1 MKDPHNY
8 RAVGWSMVAVAGSL
22 AAIGLLLLALHD
34 DPFFSD
40 NIMNEKIR
48 QFEEMK
54 QQQSAEIVNSTGEK
68 MVEPKPG
75 MAILF
80 IYLK

>member
-8 RAVGWSMVAVAGSL
+8 RAVGWSMIAVAGSL
-22 AAIGLLLLALHD
+22 AAIGLLILALYD

-40 NIMNEKIR
+40 NIMREKIK
-48 QFEEMK
+48 QFEEIK
-54 QQQSAEIVNSTGEK
+54 QQTAEMLNSTSEK

-75 MAILF
+75 MAILLV
-80 IYLK
+80 YLK

>member
-22 AAIGLLLLALHD
+22 AAIGLLLLVLHD
-34 DPFFSD
+34 DPFYSD
-40 NIMNEKIR
+40 NIMNEKIK

-54 QQQSAEIVNSTGEK
+54 KQSSEIVNSTGEK
-68 MVEPKPG
+68 MIEPKPG
-75 MAILF
+75 MVILS

>member
-8 RAVGWSMVAVAGSL
+8 RAVGWSMIAVAGSL

-40 NIMNEKIR
+40 NMMNEKIK

-54 QQQSAEIVNSTGEK
+54 QQTTEMVNSTGEK
-68 MVEPKPG
+68 MGEPKPG

-80 IYLK
+80 VYLK

>member
-1 MKDPHNY
+1 MKEPHNY

-40 NIMNEKIR
+40 NMMNEKIK
-48 QFEEMK
+48 QFEETK
-54 QQQSAEIVNSTGEK
+54 QKTAEMVNSTAEK
-68 MVEPKPG
+68 LSEPKPG

-80 IYLK
+80 VYLK

>member
-1 MKDPHNY
+1 MKEPHNY

-22 AAIGLLLLALHD
+22 AAIGLLILALHG
-34 DPFFSD
+34 DPFYSD
-40 NIMNEKIR
+40 NIMREKIK

-54 QQQSAEIVNSTGEK
+54 QQTAEMVNSTSEK

-75 MAILF
+75 MAILLV
-80 IYLK
+80 YLK

>member
-1 MKDPHNY
+1 MKEPHNY
-8 RAVGWSMVAVAGSL
+8 RAVGWSMIAVAGSL
-22 AAIGLLLLALHD
+22 AAIGLLILALHN
-34 DPFFSD
+34 DPFYSD
-40 NIMNEKIR
+40 NIMREKIK

-54 QQQSAEIVNSTGEK
+54 QQTAEMVNSTSEK

-80 IYLK
+80 VYLK

>member
-1 MKDPHNY
+1 MKEPHNY

-22 AAIGLLLLALHD
+22 AAIGLLLLALLD

-40 NIMNEKIR
+40 NMMNEKIK

-54 QQQSAEIVNSTGEK
+54 QQTAEKVNSTSGK
-68 MVEPKPG
+68 MAEPKLG

-80 IYLK
+80 VYLK

>member
-1 MKDPHNY
+1 MKEPHNY

-22 AAIGLLLLALHD
+22 AAIGILLLALLD

-40 NIMNEKIR
+40 NMMNEKTK

-54 QQQSAEIVNSTGEK
+54 QQTAEMVNSTGEK
-68 MVEPKPG
+68 MGEPKPG

-80 IYLK
+80 VYLK

>member
-1 MKDPHNY
+1 MKEPHNY

-22 AAIGLLLLALHD
+22 AAIGLLILALHN
-34 DPFFSD
+34 DPFYSD
-40 NIMNEKIR
+40 NIMREKIK

-54 QQQSAEIVNSTGEK
+54 QQTAEMVNSTSEK

-75 MAILF
+75 IAILLV
-80 IYLK
+80 YLK

>member
-22 AAIGLLLLALHD
+22 AAIGILLLALLD

-40 NIMNEKIR
+40 DMMNEKTK

-54 QQQSAEIVNSTGEK
+54 QQAIEKVNSTGEK

-80 IYLK
+80 VYLK

>member
-22 AAIGLLLLALHD
+22 AAIGLLLLALLD

-40 NIMNEKIR
+40 NMMNEKTK

-54 QQQSAEIVNSTGEK
+54 QQTTEMVNSTGEK
-68 MVEPKPG
+68 LIEPKPG

-80 IYLK
+80 VFLK

>member
-8 RAVGWSMVAVAGSL
+8 RTVGWSMVAVAGSL

-40 NIMNEKIR
+40 NIMNEKIK

-54 QQQSAEIVNSTGEK
+54 QQSAEIVNSTGEK